1 MRVKDGVAVVTGGG
15 SGIGAACCR
24 RLAAEGASVA
34 VLDCT
39 GEAAEKI
46 AAEIGGLALTAD
58 VANEQAVGAAIR
70 TVADKFGPI
79 NILVNN
85 AGVAVRKPVHELA
98 EEDWTRVLDVNAK
111 GAYLC
116 SKHALRFWNE
126 SGGSI
131 IHMSSVTGLTGV
143 RNRGAYAAAK
153 GALIALAR
161 TMAIEYAPRRIRVN
175 CVCPGFVRTP
185 FIARLLATEESA
197 ERLRLTHPL
206 GRIGEPED
214 IANAVLF
221 LASSESSWITG
232 QCLAVDGGFTAGH
245 TEDI

>member
-24 RLAAEGASVA
+24 RLAAEGARVA
-34 VLDCT
+34 VLDRT

-58 VANEQAVGAAIR
+58 VADEGAVAAAIQK
-70 TVADKFGPI
+70 VADRFGPI

-116 SKHALRFWNE
+116 SKHALRFWHE

-161 TMAIEYAPRRIRVN
+161 TMAIEYAPRNIRVN

-185 FIARLLATEESA
+185 FIARLLASKETA
-197 ERLRLTHPL
+197 ERLRLAHPL
-206 GRIGEPED
+206 GRLGEPED